1 MVAESKLCAFAMNFT
16 AKTEYA
22 CLAMLELAQQFE
34 SDRPVQLRVIT
45 ERHGIPS
52 QFLVQIFQELK
63 KSGLVQ
69 SIRGASGGY
78 RLINAPQE
86 ISLADVI
93 DAVEASERPSS
104 CSAGQSPL
112 APALLDVCQEL
123 SETRRRYL
131 EGISLSELL
140 ERACASQGPM
150 WYI

>member
-1 MVAESKLCAFAMNFT
+1 MNFT

-45 ERHGIPS
+45 DRHGIPA

-69 SIRGASGGY
+69 SVRGAAGGY
-78 RLINAPQE
+78 RLVNAPHE
-86 ISLADVI
+86 TSLAEVI
-93 DAVEASERPSS
+93 DAVEASERLGGTA
-104 CSAGQSPL
+104 AGSSPL
-112 APALLDVCQEL
+112 APALLEICAEL
-123 SETRRRYL
+123 SEARRRYL

-140 ERACASQGPM
+140 ERACSSQGPM

>member
-1 MVAESKLCAFAMNFT
+1 MNLS

-22 CLAMLELAQQFE
+22 CLAMLELAQHYE

-52 QFLVQIFQELK
+52 QFLVQILQELK

-69 SIRGASGGY
+69 SVRGASGGY
-78 RLINAPQE
+78 RLTLAPQE

-93 DAVEASERPSS
+93 DAVEASDPPTG
-104 CSAGQSPL
+104 SAAGKSPL
-112 APALLDVCQEL
+112 APALLEICQEL
-123 SETRRRYL
+123 SAARRRYL
-131 EGISLSELL
+131 ESISLIELV
-140 ERACASQGPM
+140 ERACSSQGPM